1 MPMSSFSDGV
11 VLYDIIKICNRNDFC
26 RSSTLAAEKEKGVY
40 YGSICQWL
48 LI

>member
-11 VLYDIIKICNRNDFC
+11 VLYDIINIYNRNDFC
-26 RSSTLAAEKEKGVY
+26 RSSTLGAEIEKGVY
-40 YGSICQWL
+40 LWQWL